1 MIRRDDSDIDDSDID
16 DSDIDDSD
24 IDDGE
29 TTRTAGSDGEW
40 EIVTRI
46 TQ

>member
-40 EIVTRI
+40 ETETRI